1 MPKKDTASA
10 VLGMLSTTGAQTRPP
25 IAAPVPPES
34 AVTEVSEAAS
44 PPAAT
49 APEPTE
55 PPAATP
61 APAAAASVSRL
72 PGAGPQPS
80 PAQDAAPRTLRLR
93 PETASRLRAA
103 WLEAK
108 RDDVLLTAQDFAS
121 ELVEDALVRHRR
133 RRAAN
138 SS

>member
-10 VLGMLSTTGAQTRPP
+10 VLGMLSTTGAQTRPA

-34 AVTEVSEAAS
+34 AVSEAEVAS

-49 APEPTE
+49 APEPL
-55 PPAATP
+55 AATP
-61 APAAAASVSRL
+61 APAGAASVSRL
-72 PGAGPQPS
+72 PGAAPQPG

>member
-10 VLGMLSTTGAQTRPP
+10 VIGMLSAAGAQTRPP
-25 IAAPVPPES
+25 IAAPLPPEPAVS
-34 AVTEVSEAAS
+34 ADPEVAS

-49 APEPTE
+49 APEL
-55 PPAATP
+55 PAATP
-61 APAAAASVSRL
+61 EPVGAASVSRL
-72 PGAGPQPS
+72 PGARQQQS
-80 PAQDAAPRTLRLR
+80 HAEDAAPRPLRLR
-93 PETASRLRAA
+93 PDTASRLRAA

-133 RRAAN
+133 RRAA
-138 SS
+138 SSS

>member
-10 VLGMLSTTGAQTRPP
+10 VLGMLSTAGAQTRPSV
-25 IAAPVPPES
+25 AAPPPYEPAS
-34 AVTEVSEAAS
+34 AEADVAS

-49 APEPTE
+49 APEPA
-55 PPAATP
+55 AATP
-61 APAAAASVSRL
+61 APAATASVSRL
-72 PGAGPQPS
+72 PAAPPEQRR
-80 PAQDAAPRTLRLR
+80 AEDAAPRTLRLR
-93 PETASRLRAA
+93 SDTASRLRAA

>member
-10 VLGMLSTTGAQTRPP
+10 VLGMLSTAGAQTRPP
-25 IAAPVPPES
+25 VAAPL
-34 AVTEVSEAAS
+34 
-44 PPAAT
+44 
-49 APEPTE
+49 APEPVVNAE
-55 PPAATP
+55 PEIAPPPTAAAPEPAAATP
-61 APAAAASVSRL
+61 APAGAASVSRL
-72 PGAGPQPS
+72 PGARPRQS
-80 PAQDAAPRTLRLR
+80 PAEDAAPRTLRLR

-121 ELVEDALVRHRR
+121 ELVEEALVRHRR
-133 RRAAN
+133 RRAAG

>member
-10 VLGMLSTTGAQTRPP
+10 VIGMLSAAGVQTRPP
-25 IAAPVPPES
+25 VAAPLPPEPVVNAEPEVAS
-34 AVTEVSEAAS
+34 A
-44 PPAAT
+44 PAAT
-49 APEPTE
+49 APEPA
-55 PPAATP
+55 AATP
-61 APAAAASVSRL
+61 APAGAASVSRL
-72 PGAGPQPS
+72 PGARPQQS
-80 PAQDAAPRTLRLR
+80 PAGDAAPRTLRLR

-133 RRAAN
+133 RRAA
-138 SS
+138 SSS

>member
-25 IAAPVPPES
+25 IAAPLPPEP
-34 AVTEVSEAAS
+34 AVSEASEVATQATPTS
-44 PPAAT
+44 AAIETEPESSGSVSTLPAARQSQ
-49 APEPTE
+49 AHAEEP
-55 PPAATP
+55 
-61 APAAAASVSRL
+61 
-72 PGAGPQPS
+72 
-80 PAQDAAPRTLRLR
+80 APRTLRLR
-93 PETASRLRAA
+93 PDTAAQLRAA

-121 ELVEDALVRHRR
+121 NLVDDALTRLRR
-133 RRAAN
+133 RRVVG

>member
-49 APEPTE
+49 APEP
-55 PPAATP
+55 PAATP
-61 APAAAASVSRL
+61 AAGGAASVSRL

>member
-10 VLGMLSTTGAQTRPP
+10 VLGMLSTAGAQTRPP
-25 IAAPVPPES
+25 IAAPAPPEP
-34 AVTEVSEAAS
+34 AVNAEPEVAS
-44 PPAAT
+44 PPAAA
-49 APEPTE
+49 APEPA
-55 PPAATP
+55 AATP
-61 APAAAASVSRL
+61 APGGAASVSRL
-72 PGAGPQPS
+72 PGARPQLS
-80 PAQDAAPRTLRLR
+80 RAEDAAPRTLRLR
-93 PETASRLRAA
+93 PDTASRLRAA

-133 RRAAN
+133 RRAAG